1 MSSGTGD
8 APAGQGRRSAGR
20 GAGRRI
26 GGDHGGGRR
35 SPGEVLAAAR
45 ADDSRR
51 KRARVLAALEELKAG
66 GEKIS
71 AQAVARR
78 AGVSR
83 ALVYSG
89 GVREHVQAAIAGQA
103 RAADRARR
111 RAETSGAR
119 AAGASAASLACDLQ
133 LAREEIKQLRAERDK
148 LKAAVQRG
156 LGAALEHAGAAEL
169 TARIN
174 ELLAQ
179 VERLAVERDAAAAH
193 NAQLQAR
200 LTDAENNLTANR
212 QALKRMIKSANLE
225 G

>member
-8 APAGQGRRSAGR
+8 SPSPAVAGGRRRS
-20 GAGRRI
+20 
-26 GGDHGGGRR
+26 GGRQSGEQR

-45 ADDSRR
+45 AEDSRR
-51 KRARVLAALEELKAG
+51 KRARVLAALEELKAS

-83 ALVYSG
+83 MLVYSQ
-89 GVREHVQAAIAGQA
+89 GVREHVEAAIAGQA
-103 RAADRARR
+103 RAADKSQR
-111 RAETSGAR
+111 RAEKLGAR
-119 AAGASAASLACDLQ
+119 ADGASAASLACDLQ
-133 LAREEIKQLRAERDK
+133 LAREEIRQLRAERDK
-148 LKAAVQRG
+148 LKATVQRG
-156 LGAALEHAGAAEL
+156 LGAALEHAGTAEL

-179 VERLAVERDAAAAH
+179 VERLAVERDATAAH

-212 QALKRMIKSANLE
+212 QALKKMIKSANLE